1 MIEVCNLSL
10 VSENRLILE
19 NISLK
24 IKQGKR
30 VALIGKSGSGKSL
43 LIRSIL
49 GLLPQNLTI
58 TQGEVKGNKSEAGI
72 ILQNPASC
80 FDEIYTIKEHFLET
94 FRARGIKE
102 RNFYLE
108 EVELTESVL
117 GMYPFEL
124 SGGMLQRIMI
134 ALTLSVK
141 PQMIFADEMTSDL
154 DCVGVWKIMNLL
166 LKFQK
171 ELQFGLFFITH
182 DLLIVARI
190 AEEVIVLEEG
200 KIIEQGSVQEILKNP
215 KMEKTKDILYE
226 NQKLYQT
233 PWGDFSAGIN

>member
-58 TQGEVKGNKSEAGI
+58 TQGEVKGNKSEVGI

-190 AEEVIVLEEG
+190 AEEVLVLEEG